1 MTETDLAGQF
11 SVKLCPSALDRLGL
25 MMRGFTYKCVHTVDS
40 Y

>member
-25 MMRGFTYKCVHTVDS
+25 MMTYKCVHTVDS